1 MQVTKCCVLLILSIV
16 FHYYKKETSWRLSLF
31 SGAPPLPAAKGRLP
45 AGGLIEILQGEL
57 AGVSPTGTPSLRN
70 RNILPKID
78 FDRLFHVGASYIL
91 LAPTFSKVRAR
102 SLRCSSFPNR
112 TRCAGLRFGFG
123 CNLERKSILP
133 TYCKKPLRAARF

>member
-1 MQVTKCCVLLILSIV
+1 V

-78 FDRLFHVGASYIL
+78 FDRLFQKNLDAVSGKLTASGLSGVFGPRIFTSQTRDENGGFQT
-91 LAPTFSKVRAR
+91 AGGS
-102 SLRCSSFPNR
+102 R
-112 TRCAGLRFGFG
+112 TLVTG
-123 CNLERKSILP
+123 N
-133 TYCKKPLRAARF
+133 

>member
-78 FDRLFHVGASYIL
+78 FDRLFQ
-91 LAPTFSKVRAR
+91 LALTKRSRQKSRTWEELRKEVPPKTF
-102 SLRCSSFPNR
+102 
-112 TRCAGLRFGFG
+112 
-123 CNLERKSILP
+123 LESAE
-133 TYCKKPLRAARF
+133 CD

>member
-57 AGVSPTGTPSLRN
+57 AGVSPAGTPSLRN

-78 FDRLFHVGASYIL
+78 FDRLFQIMII
-91 LAPTFSKVRAR
+91 
-102 SLRCSSFPNR
+102 R
-112 TRCAGLRFGFG
+112 TRFQSGTASDF
-123 CNLERKSILP
+123 
-133 TYCKKPLRAARF
+133 

>member
-78 FDRLFHVGASYIL
+78 FDRLFHKRVVRTPEGQEVTIFLTVECIVL
-91 LAPTFSKVRAR
+91 LAPLSV
-102 SLRCSSFPNR
+102 C
-112 TRCAGLRFGFG
+112 G
-123 CNLERKSILP
+123 
-133 TYCKKPLRAARF
+133 

>member
-78 FDRLFHVGASYIL
+78 FDRLFHFCRKRHRL
-91 LAPTFSKVRAR
+91 RHFSTQKVPHKTVDIYRV
-102 SLRCSSFPNR
+102 LR
-112 TRCAGLRFGFG
+112 
-123 CNLERKSILP
+123 KI
-133 TYCKKPLRAARF
+133 

>member
-57 AGVSPTGTPSLRN
+57 AGVSPAGTPSLRN

-78 FDRLFHVGASYIL
+78 FDRLFQRE
-91 LAPTFSKVRAR
+91 KAR
-102 SLRCSSFPNR
+102 SF
-112 TRCAGLRFGFG
+112 
-123 CNLERKSILP
+123 
-133 TYCKKPLRAARF
+133 RAFSCVRNARSMETAAIPKFRGRRQEDAEK